1 VVVTLQDLL
10 GETVLA
16 VISGELPDDDALVY
30 RVGSSIVLAVCN
42 SVAILECKV
51 GGWVRS
57 EGTREE
63 RDC

>member
-1 VVVTLQDLL
+1 MVVTLQDLL

-30 RVGSSIVLAVCN
+30 QVGSSAMLAGCN
-42 SVAILECKV
+42 SVANLECKV
-51 GGWVRS
+51 GGFDEKELGR
-57 EGTREE
+57 E